1 MEYIYIYRI
10 SIATWSFML
19 SGLVGQ
25 FIRNSSI
32 VIWSWLRIIPPEK
45 PINQVDQKMGNCV
58 LAHNFSG
65 TLTVWRVSV
74 DGLNYGDMVSI
85 NGGFLNVG
93 SRGKK
98 EAARMGIWFNRY
110 KNGGII
116 NGILL

>member
-1 MEYIYIYRI
+1 
-10 SIATWSFML
+10 
-19 SGLVGQ
+19 
-25 FIRNSSI
+25 
-32 VIWSWLRIIPPEK
+32 
-45 PINQVDQKMGNCV
+45 MGNCV

-98 EAARMGIWFNRY
+98 EAARMGI
-110 KNGGII
+110 
-116 NGILL
+116 